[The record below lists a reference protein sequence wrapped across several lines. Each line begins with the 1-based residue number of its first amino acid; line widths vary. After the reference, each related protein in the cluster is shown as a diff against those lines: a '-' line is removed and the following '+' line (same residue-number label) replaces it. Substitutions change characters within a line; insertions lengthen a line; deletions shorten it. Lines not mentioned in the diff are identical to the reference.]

1 MSNAAE
7 GARLV
12 GHAGPFVGNP
22 SDSSLGRNKAAG
34 TGVPCSQMIEVE
46 QLRKSY
52 GELVAVDG
60 VSFTA
65 RPGEIFGLLGPNG
78 AGKTTTIG
86 CISGLLAPTSG
97 RVRVMG
103 HDVVRE
109 GTAARQALGVVPQE
123 IALYE
128 ELSAIE
134 NLKYWGGAQGLRNP
148 LLGERIQKVLELTG
162 LADRAREPVKRF
174 SGGMKRRLNF
184 ACGIV
189 HQPRVLL
196 LDEPTVGVD
205 PQSRMRLLELVR
217 AEAQSGTCVLY
228 TTHYMEEA
236 ETLCDR
242 LAVVDRGKVIAAGT
256 LAGLRSMLEQR
267 DLLRLSGVFRP
278 EAARAAVAPIDR
290 IEVLQA
296 EEKLLVLSLVDASR
310 KLPAIFAALEAAGSE
325 VRGTT
330 LTQPSLESLFI
341 KLTGKELR
349 E

>member
-1 MSNAAE
+1 
-7 GARLV
+7 
-12 GHAGPFVGNP
+12 
-22 SDSSLGRNKAAG
+22 
-34 TGVPCSQMIEVE
+34 MIEVE
-46 QLRKSY
+46 QLRKAY
-52 GELVAVDG
+52 GELAAVDG

-134 NLKYWGGAQGLRNP
+134 NLKYWGGAQGLRKP

-162 LADRAREPVKRF
+162 LGDRAREPVKRF

-189 HQPRVLL
+189 HQPQVLL

-242 LAVVDRGKVIAAGT
+242 LAVMDRGKVIAAGT
-256 LAGLRSMLEQR
+256 LAELRSMLEQR

-278 EAARAAVAPIDR
+278 DAARAAVAPIDR

-296 EEKLLVLSLVDASR
+296 EENLLVLSLVEASR
-310 KLPAIFAALEAAGSE
+310 KLPAIFAALETAGSE